1 MLPSKKYEPLVSPVV
16 PCWKSIADD
25 KPHTWGSQCYAWN
38 EIFSGKGLCCSRPT
52 VRLGL
57 IGVIGRDSACA
68 VHIVEK
74 SQ

>member
-25 KPHTWGSQCYAWN
+25 EPHIWGSRCYAWN
-38 EIFSGKGLCCSRPT
+38 EIFPGKGLYGSR
-52 VRLGL
+52 RLGL